1 MKRLWA
7 PWRMAYIKDVA
18 QDKSCLFCKV
28 AKTKE
33 DEKNLLLFR
42 GRLGFVMLNLYP
54 YNSGHLMVAPYRHV
68 GSIEQL
74 TERESAEL
82 FRLAGKSIRVLGK
95 TMKPQGFNLGMNLGR
110 VAGAGVLG
118 HLHLH
123 IVPRWSGDTN
133 FMPILGEAKVVP
145 EALEATLEKLKRGF
159 GKGGR

>member
-1 MKRLWA
+1 
-7 PWRMAYIKDVA
+7 MAYIKDDA
-18 QDKSCLFCKV
+18 QGKGCLFCMTAQSK
-28 AKTKE
+28 K

-42 GRLGFVMLNLYP
+42 GRLGFVMMNLYP

-68 GSIEQL
+68 ASIEHL
-74 TERESAEL
+74 TDRESAEF
-82 FRLAGKSIRVLGK
+82 FRLAGKSIQVLGK
-95 TMKPQGFNLGMNLGR
+95 AMKPQGFNLGMNLGR

-145 EALEATLEKLKRGF
+145 EALEATFDKLKRGF